1 MATMKAVRIHE
12 YGGPD
17 VMRVDDVPIPEL
29 TAGRVLV
36 QVHVAAVNP
45 VDWKIREGHLGRDRS
60 MPLVLG
66 GDFAGRVVAAGHGVV
81 DYQQGNAVFGHCS
94 EGAYAEYLLAA
105 PKEIAHKPNGLGMIE
120 ASCLPIAGLTAWQ
133 ALFDTADLK
142 GGQTVLIHGGAGG
155 VGHFAIQLAKWRG
168 ATVWATASTPQHT
181 FLRRMGADRVVDYR
195 AERFEDLGLADV
207 VLDTIGGETQTR
219 SWAVL
224 KPGGILVSLVEPPV
238 PELVQAAKAR
248 GKMIF
253 RHDDP
258 EELAE
263 LGRLA
268 ARGEIHVHVGK
279 VLPLSEARQALEL
292 SQSRHATGK
301 IVLQLAED

>member
-17 VMRVDDVPIPEL
+17 VMRIEDVPIPAL
-29 TAGRVLV
+29 IAGRVLV

-45 VDWKIREGHLGRDRS
+45 VDWKIREGYLGRDRS

-66 GDFAGRVVAAGHGVV
+66 GDFAGRVVAAGHGVS

-105 PKEIAHKPNGLGMIE
+105 PKAIAHKPNGLNMIN
-120 ASCLPIAGLTAWQ
+120 AACLPVAGLTAWQ

-142 GGQTVLIHGGAGG
+142 AGQTVLVHGGAGG
-155 VGHFAIQLAKWRG
+155 VGHFAIQLAKWKG
-168 ATVWATASTPQHT
+168 ATVWATASAPQHP
-181 FLRRMGADRVVDYR
+181 FLRRLGADRVMDYR
-195 AERFEDLGLADV
+195 TQRFEDLGRADV

-219 SWAVL
+219 SWAALV
-224 KPGGILVSLVEPPV
+224 PGGMLVSLVEPPV
-238 PELVQAAKAR
+238 QELAQAAKAR

-258 EELAE
+258 EALAE

-279 VLPLSEARQALEL
+279 VLPLSEARQALEW

-301 IVLQLAED
+301 IVLQLTED